1 MEEASPASL
10 TDLCLSF
17 LSSNL
22 DQFCWER
29 PDGSLSLRETVVFPQ
44 ELADQ
49 LLRKMAT
56 EGMLNDST
64 VGIFRSCQY
73 LRLRR
78 ACICKARIS
87 AEAFHKAFCQHRLLE
102 LDASGVNADV
112 AITDIIQGLSSN
124 KWNQESLQ
132 RLVLNG
138 LTLSLEDP
146 YERCFSRLAGLRA
159 LAIANVDFYTE
170 DLSEVCSLPRLES
183 LDISNT
189 CVTDLAPLLSCRE
202 RLRSLTMHH
211 LKCLKMSTSQLLDVL
226 SQLAGLQHLDI
237 SDDKQFTSDIAG
249 HLLEQPGILPQL
261 CSLDVSGRKQVTDKA
276 VKAFVQQRPGMHFI
290 GLLAT
295 GAGFC
300 DFLSGEGSLKVS
312 GEANEAQ
319 ICEALR
325 RYSERAFFV
334 REALFHLFSLT
345 HVMEKVPPDILKV
358 SGEANE
364 AQICEA
370 LRRYSERAFFVREA
384 LFHLFS
390 LTHVMEKVPPDI
402 LKLVVTGMKTHP
414 LNLHVQLAA
423 SACVFN
429 LTKQD
434 LAVGMPVRLLG
445 QVTHLLLEA
454 MKNFPNHQQVSGEA
468 NEAQICEALRR
479 YSERA
484 FFVRE
489 ALFHLFSLTHVM
501 EKVPPDILKL
511 VVTGMKTH
519 PLNLHVQLAASACV
533 FNLTKQDLAV
543 GMPVRLLGQVT
554 HLLLEAMKNF
564 PNHQQVSGE
573 ANEAQIC
580 EALRRYSERA
590 FFVREAL
597 FHLFSLTH
605 VMEKVP
611 PDILKLVVTGM
622 KTHPLNLHVQL
633 AASACVFNVP
643 TPLQSSPHSQSPLSP
658 AGTYSSAELPT
669 LPVPTL
675 TSRYL
680 LLCRV
685 PHTPSPHSHQ
695 QLQKNCLLSLCSDR
709 ILQEVPFNRFE
720 APSPPSPL
728 QQLLHIVKQ
737 KTSQSLVDTTLKFT
751 LSALWNLTD
760 ESPTTCRHFIENQ
773 GLELFMKVLESFPSE
788 SSIQQ
793 KVLGLLNNIAEVKE
807 LHAELMWKSF
817 VEHISVLLHSSE
829 VEVSYFAAGII
840 AHLMSRG
847 EEAWTLSTSLR
858 TSLLQQL
865 HSTILKWPTPEC
877 EMVAYSML
885 IEEGGMQHLYQ
896 VKENPQTHPDVQRV
910 SSSILESLE
919 RHLARTGQT
928 VPPYRPGCA

>member
-1 MEEASPASL
+1 QEEASPASL

-49 LLRKMAT
+49 LLRKMAM
-56 EGMLNDST
+56 EGVLNDST
-64 VGIFRSCQY
+64 AGIFRSCQY

-87 AEAFHKAFCQHRLLE
+87 AEAFNKAFCQHRLLE

-237 SDDKQFTSDIAG
+237 SDDKQFTSDIAR

-312 GEANEAQ
+312 GEAN
-319 ICEALR
+319 
-325 RYSERAFFV
+325 
-334 REALFHLFSLT
+334 
-345 HVMEKVPPDILKV
+345 K
-358 SGEANE
+358 

-454 MKNFPNHQQVSGEA
+454 MKNFPNHQQ
-468 NEAQICEALRR
+468 
-479 YSERA
+479 
-484 FFVRE
+484 
-489 ALFHLFSLTHVM
+489 
-501 EKVPPDILKL
+501 
-511 VVTGMKTH
+511 
-519 PLNLHVQLAASACV
+519 
-533 FNLTKQDLAV
+533 
-543 GMPVRLLGQVT
+543 
-554 HLLLEAMKNF
+554 
-564 PNHQQVSGE
+564 
-573 ANEAQIC
+573 
-580 EALRRYSERA
+580 
-590 FFVREAL
+590 
-597 FHLFSLTH
+597 
-605 VMEKVP
+605 
-611 PDILKLVVTGM
+611 
-622 KTHPLNLHVQL
+622 
-633 AASACVFNVP
+633 
-643 TPLQSSPHSQSPLSP
+643 
-658 AGTYSSAELPT
+658 
-669 LPVPTL
+669 
-675 TSRYL
+675 
-680 LLCRV
+680 
-685 PHTPSPHSHQ
+685 
-695 QLQKNCLLSLCSDR
+695 LQKNCLLSLCSDR

-720 APSPPSPL
+720 AAKLVMQWLCNYEDQNMQRMAVAIISILAAKLSTEQTAQL
-728 QQLLHIVKQ
+728 GAELFIVRQLLHIVKQ

-807 LHAELMWKSF
+807 LHSELMWKSF

-865 HSTILKWPTPEC
+865 HSTILQWPTPEC
-877 EMVAYSML
+877 EMVAYRSFNPFFPLLKCFSTPGVQLWAAWAVQHVCSKNASRYCSML

-919 RHLARTGQT
+919 IHLARTGQT
-928 VPPYRPGCA
+928 VPP

>member
-211 LKCLKMSTSQLLDVL
+211 LKCLKMSTSQPLDVL

-345 HVMEKVPPDILKV
+345 HVMEKVPPDILK
-358 SGEANE
+358 
-364 AQICEA
+364 
-370 LRRYSERAFFVREA
+370 
-384 LFHLFS
+384 
-390 LTHVMEKVPPDI
+390 
-402 LKLVVTGMKTHP
+402 LVVTGMKTHP

-454 MKNFPNHQQVSGEA
+454 MKNFPNHQQ
-468 NEAQICEALRR
+468 
-479 YSERA
+479 
-484 FFVRE
+484 
-489 ALFHLFSLTHVM
+489 
-501 EKVPPDILKL
+501 
-511 VVTGMKTH
+511 
-519 PLNLHVQLAASACV
+519 
-533 FNLTKQDLAV
+533 
-543 GMPVRLLGQVT
+543 
-554 HLLLEAMKNF
+554 
-564 PNHQQVSGE
+564 
-573 ANEAQIC
+573 
-580 EALRRYSERA
+580 
-590 FFVREAL
+590 
-597 FHLFSLTH
+597 
-605 VMEKVP
+605 
-611 PDILKLVVTGM
+611 
-622 KTHPLNLHVQL
+622 
-633 AASACVFNVP
+633 
-643 TPLQSSPHSQSPLSP
+643 
-658 AGTYSSAELPT
+658 
-669 LPVPTL
+669 
-675 TSRYL
+675 
-680 LLCRV
+680 
-685 PHTPSPHSHQ
+685 
-695 QLQKNCLLSLCSDR
+695 LQKNCLLSLCSDR

-720 APSPPSPL
+720 AAKLVMQWLCNYEDQNMQRMAVAIISILAAKLSTEQTAQL
-728 QQLLHIVKQ
+728 GAELFIVRQLLHIVKQ

-877 EMVAYSML
+877 EMVAYRSFNPFFPL
-885 IEEGGMQHLYQ
+885 LKCFSTPGVQLWAAWAVQHVWGKKCVPVRQHADRGGGMQHLYQ